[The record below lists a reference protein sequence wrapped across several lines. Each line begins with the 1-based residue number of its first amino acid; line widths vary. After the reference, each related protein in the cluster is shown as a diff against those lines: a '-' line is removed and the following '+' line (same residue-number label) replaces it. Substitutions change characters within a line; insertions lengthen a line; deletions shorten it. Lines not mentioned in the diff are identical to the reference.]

1 MAISGAASPSGSF
14 GRFQALMK
22 DLHGAVEKRQ
32 GKNLTAPQAD
42 KIVTELE
49 QLKGAEKLAAGEILK
64 QFLKNDAF
72 SVTDAARESFAKALG
87 VDAASLK
94 PQPSAGGVKR
104 TIAKL
109 GLELA
114 AGATKMDGAKAKELF
129 GALKK
134 ESKDVGDFVTQSV
147 RKASQDGEV
156 KLEPEARKELVKEVA
171 QRNHSGAVEN
181 LANKF
186 GDDFAKRV
194 PPYLLEMMSSPPL
207 FEELIFILMIT
218 LVSDTQKEVL
228 EEQARIQKVV
238 KDDQTVAAEKEARE
252 KLINTGLSKK
262 ASAGP
267 VAAGPD
273 VDAAAMAA
281 ERHRLGHTQRKLE
294 GFVQAVDAS
303 LRDDG
308 RIDNKESKAL
318 VEKLERSFKPGHPA
332 RELLGEA
339 IGSAITHSTN
349 LRPEVKAAVQP
360 FLDWAIQAT
369 GKTEFPKPT
378 AAGSGEPLAE
388 KLMGSD
394 RIEQRLAGFLVDS
407 FFKQN
412 PRAAQAEGAEKQAS
426 AVERM
431 KPLVQELVGE
441 NQPGQ
446 NAQAAP
452 RDAAAVEGAQPKAE
466 GGQVEAR
473 VLARFQR
480 IVEANERIKAK
491 SGGRKELDVEG
502 GLQKAIEHVMPNA
515 TPEQKAGVSDAVKKA
530 FAALPKDRPANDAD
544 VRKSY
549 TTARDSLVA
558 TVVDNDPEVKAAA
571 KELIDSSMTDA
582 IRTANDKIK
591 NLEDGGKK
599 KLTKEQKGEI
609 LNVQVAVAREEVV
622 QRCRDNGMSEE
633 QAQAFGHVFD
643 RQADA
648 LRNRFERTGKIEP
661 ENANGAGMESTDPT
675 ETNDTRSRQIM
686 FEQLKFKMNMLS
698 EMMQSMSNIL
708 NTMHQNAENTI
719 RAIR

>member
-1 MAISGAASPSGSF
+1 
-14 GRFQALMK
+14 
-22 DLHGAVEKRQ
+22 
-32 GKNLTAPQAD
+32 
-42 KIVTELE
+42 
-49 QLKGAEKLAAGEILK
+49 
-64 QFLKNDAF
+64 
-72 SVTDAARESFAKALG
+72 
-87 VDAASLK
+87 
-94 PQPSAGGVKR
+94 
-104 TIAKL
+104 
-109 GLELA
+109 
-114 AGATKMDGAKAKELF
+114 
-129 GALKK
+129 
-134 ESKDVGDFVTQSV
+134 
-147 RKASQDGEV
+147 
-156 KLEPEARKELVKEVA
+156 
-171 QRNHSGAVEN
+171 
-181 LANKF
+181 
-186 GDDFAKRV
+186 
-194 PPYLLEMMSSPPL
+194 
-207 FEELIFILMIT
+207 
-218 LVSDTQKEVL
+218 
-228 EEQARIQKVV
+228 
-238 KDDQTVAAEKEARE
+238 
-252 KLINTGLSKK
+252 
-262 ASAGP
+262 
-267 VAAGPD
+267 
-273 VDAAAMAA
+273 
-281 ERHRLGHTQRKLE
+281 
-294 GFVQAVDAS
+294 
-303 LRDDG
+303 
-308 RIDNKESKAL
+308 
-318 VEKLERSFKPGHPA
+318 
-332 RELLGEA
+332 
-339 IGSAITHSTN
+339 
-349 LRPEVKAAVQP
+349 
-360 FLDWAIQAT
+360 
-369 GKTEFPKPT
+369 
-378 AAGSGEPLAE
+378 
-388 KLMGSD
+388 
-394 RIEQRLAGFLVDS
+394 
-407 FFKQN
+407 
-412 PRAAQAEGAEKQAS
+412 
-426 AVERM
+426 M

-648 LRNRFERTGKIEP
+648 LRNRVERAGKIEP